1 MRVSKNTTKKA
12 PLRKGFSMNKK
23 FVVPRVVLV
32 VLLLSISVLSGCS
45 QKEEA
50 QEAEAQE
57 AGDREKSGTKGT
69 IVVASKIDTEGA
81 LLGSMIVQLLQHHGY
96 EAVDKT
102 EFGTTDVIRKALR
115 ADEIDIYPEYTG
127 NAAFFHKDASNSAW
141 KNPQQAYD
149 RAAELDKEAYNL
161 NWLQPAPANN
171 TWAIALRED
180 VAQENSIVTLD
191 DFAEYVNDGGHIKLA
206 CSEEFASREGA
217 LPSFEDAYNFKL
229 EKDQLLILSGGNTAT
244 TEKAASEQT
253 DGVNAAMAYGTD
265 GALATLGLVV
275 VKDNRNVQHV
285 YQPAPL
291 IRGELLKKHPEIEQI
306 LNPVFKT
313 LDLETLQSLNSRL
326 AVYGEAAS
334 DVAKEYLRENGFLPK
349 E

>member
-1 MRVSKNTTKKA
+1 
-12 PLRKGFSMNKK
+12 MNKK
-23 FVVPRVVLV
+23 LV
-32 VLLLSISVLSGCS
+32 VVAVSILVFTMLFSFTSCS

-50 QEAEAQE
+50 
-57 AGDREKSGTKGT
+57 KGT
-69 IVVASKIDTEGA
+69 VVVASKIDTEGA
-81 LLGSMIVQLLQHHGY
+81 LLGTMIVQLLQHHGY

-102 EFGTTDVIRKALR
+102 EFGPTDVIRKAIR

-127 NAAFFHKDASNSAW
+127 NAAFFHKDASNPAW
-141 KNPQQAYD
+141 KDPQQAYE
-149 RAAELDKEAYNL
+149 RAAELDKQAYDL
-161 NWLQPAPANN
+161 RWLQPAPANN
-171 TWAIALRED
+171 TWAIAIRQD
-180 VAQENSIVTLD
+180 VAEEAQIVTLD
-191 DFAEYVNDGGHIKLA
+191 DFAAYINDGGNIKLA

-217 LPSFEDAYNFKL
+217 LPSFEQAYNFKL

-275 VKDNRNVQHV
+275 LKDNRNVQHV

-291 IRGELLKKHPEIEQI
+291 VRGEVLDKHPEIETI
-306 LNPVFKT
+306 LNPVFQT

-326 AVYGEAAS
+326 AVFGEAAS
-334 DVAKEYLRENGFLPK
+334 DVAGEYLQENGFLD
-349 E
+349 EE